1 MTLRSS
7 MLLLTATL
15 ALAGCVVESP
25 QPTEELTRAR
35 TMVAQADKA
44 DAQREAAADLQ
55 RAHDELTDAEKANGE
70 RKYDEARRY
79 AESAAVDAD
88 LATARAG
95 AAAAHRAEHEVAQ
108 SNETLRE
115 QSDPGSGVAPRQN

>member
-15 ALAGCVVESP
+15 ALAGCVVEPP

-35 TMVAQADKA
+35 TIVAQADKA
-44 DAQREAAADLQ
+44 DAQREAATDLQ

-88 LATARAG
+88 LATARA
-95 AAAAHRAEHEVAQ
+95 AAAAAQRAEHEVAQ

-115 QSDPGSGVAPRQN
+115 QSDPGSAVAPRQN